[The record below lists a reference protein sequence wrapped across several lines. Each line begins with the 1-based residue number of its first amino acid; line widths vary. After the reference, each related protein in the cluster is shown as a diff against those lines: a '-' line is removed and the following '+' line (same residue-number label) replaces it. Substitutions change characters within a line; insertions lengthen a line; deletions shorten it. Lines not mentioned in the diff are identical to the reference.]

1 MRQNLVP
8 TYRLSL
14 PVGTSRGFERVAR
27 KFRRVANAV
36 MSLVQ
41 GLGSAADKAMISAL
55 RWLGKHT
62 VGRELDVI
70 EAGKLLLFLHK
81 VVIVAFIAGYVVGY
95 MVR

>member
-1 MRQNLVP
+1 MRQNVVP

-14 PVGTSRGFERVAR
+14 SLGLSRRFGRVVR
-27 KFRRVANAV
+27 KFRRVADV
-36 MSLVQ
+36 TISLVQ
-41 GLGSAADKAMISAL
+41 GLGSAADKAMIAAL
-55 RWLGKHT
+55 RWLGKQA

-95 MVR
+95 LVR

>member
-14 PVGTSRGFERVAR
+14 SLGLSRRFVRVAR
-27 KFRRVANAV
+27 RFRRVVCAA
-36 MSLVQ
+36 MSLIQ
-41 GLGSAADKAMISAL
+41 GLGSVADKAMIKAL
-55 RWLGKHT
+55 RWLSKQA

-81 VVIVAFIAGYVVGY
+81 VVIAAFITGYVVGY
-95 MVR
+95 LLR